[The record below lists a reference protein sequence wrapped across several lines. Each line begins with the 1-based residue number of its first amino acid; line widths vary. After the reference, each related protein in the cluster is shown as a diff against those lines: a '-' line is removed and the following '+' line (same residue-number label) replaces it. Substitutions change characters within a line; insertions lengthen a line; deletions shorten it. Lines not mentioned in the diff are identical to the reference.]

1 MDEDKYLARRERRR
15 SKSLKKKRPGCFI
28 LLGLLLILFTL
39 AGFGAYKFYGSLS
52 QFTNSIYQRVARDNM
67 RDANVS
73 LRKGEPV
80 SILLAGI
87 DNGALFYKDVPDGR
101 SDVMM
106 VITIDPENKKSQLLS
121 VPRDA
126 LGPMDRTDDFDK
138 LNHAYMDYGIKG
150 TINSLQ
156 RYLDLPIDYYVEV
169 NMKGF
174 IDIIDGMGGIEITP
188 NQTFIQNGAKFE
200 EGVTRTLTGEEAIHY
215 VRMRKADPE
224 GDIGREKRQQQLVK
238 AVIDKVLTLDTI
250 TNFREIMAALGNNLK
265 TDLSLNDMMAL
276 QKNYLPA
283 LASIERLVFKDHQD
297 LNLDFGY
304 YLLVPEKERREMS
317 NKLRANLGLGPTQK
331 VIVYPPSY
339 GVVNRYFRVVD
350 EDEDGQITDDDL
362 LTSASDYTV
371 ADLKERIH
379 KASMKRGINYFE
391 DVYMDDAGVM
401 QPSVLYTPKDQMLLQ
416 ADQLKRADR
425 FGGSIDPSEESG
437 GQVPLESGQGLGP
450 ADQGP
455 SALPGSS
462 GLVDPSLTAPSTGP
476 GETGTEYAY

>member
-174 IDIIDGMGGIEITP
+174 IDIIDGMGG
-188 NQTFIQNGAKFE
+188 
-200 EGVTRTLTGEEAIHY
+200 
-215 VRMRKADPE
+215 D
-224 GDIGREKRQQQLVK
+224 
-238 AVIDKVLTLDTI
+238 
-250 TNFREIMAALGNNLK
+250 
-265 TDLSLNDMMAL
+265 
-276 QKNYLPA
+276 
-283 LASIERLVFKDHQD
+283 
-297 LNLDFGY
+297 
-304 YLLVPEKERREMS
+304 
-317 NKLRANLGLGPTQK
+317 
-331 VIVYPPSY
+331 
-339 GVVNRYFRVVD
+339 
-350 EDEDGQITDDDL
+350 
-362 LTSASDYTV
+362 
-371 ADLKERIH
+371 
-379 KASMKRGINYFE
+379 
-391 DVYMDDAGVM
+391 
-401 QPSVLYTPKDQMLLQ
+401 
-416 ADQLKRADR
+416 
-425 FGGSIDPSEESG
+425 
-437 GQVPLESGQGLGP
+437 
-450 ADQGP
+450 
-455 SALPGSS
+455 
-462 GLVDPSLTAPSTGP
+462 
-476 GETGTEYAY
+476 